1 MVEMITN
8 YQLMQG
14 LIRLFTLDPLLA
26 FSPLK
31 VCVCLCVCWRVR
43 GVHVHVH
50 VCVHGMMYVHMCLYD
65 IVHVCTYVYL
75 HEYSDMKMC
84 VDKEI

>member
-31 VCVCLCVCWRVR
+31 VCVF
-43 GVHVHVH
+43 
-50 VCVHGMMYVHMCLYD
+50 VCVLEGEAWWCTCTCMCAWHN
-65 IVHVCTYVYL
+65 VCAHVL
-75 HEYSDMKMC
+75 
-84 VDKEI
+84 I